1 MIEFLSSWTKGLG
14 VTIVVVSIL
23 EMLLPNNK
31 TKKYIRMVLGVFVIF
46 NIISP
51 LIQNKDKLDLS
62 NLDIEDYTTVQTTS
76 TVTQTSM
83 DERINKLYEE
93 ELEKDITKKVEEKG
107 YNVKSAKINTTRN
120 DEQEWEINQ
129 IQLNIEKGKEPE
141 KETETVENKI
151 VTEVQ
156 KIKKIDTKIN
166 KEEKTSNQEKR
177 ITNTDIQNVK
187 KVRDELIEI
196 YCFPEAL
203 AAKVD
208 TILYSKLMEYDKNN
222 KRKEYYLYFVFVLN
236 QTPY

>member
-93 ELEKDITKKVEEKG
+93 ELEKDIIKKVQEKG
-107 YNVKSAKINTTRN
+107 YDVKSAKINTTRN

-129 IQLNIEKGKEPE
+129 IQLSIEKRKEPV

-151 VTEVQ
+151 VTEIQ
-156 KIKKIDTKIN
+156 KVKKVDTKIS
-166 KEEKTSNQEKR
+166 KEEKTSNQDKKV
-177 ITNTDIQNVK
+177 TNTDIQNVK
-187 KVRDELIEI
+187 KFLIE
-196 YCFPEAL
+196 
-203 AAKVD
+203 
-208 TILYSKLMEYDKNN
+208 EYGVNEKCLKIN
-222 KRKEYYLYFVFVLN
+222 
-236 QTPY
+236 

>member
-31 TKKYIRMVLGVFVIF
+31 TKKYIRMVLGIFVIF

-62 NLDIEDYTTVQTTS
+62 NLDIEDYATVQTTS

-83 DERINKLYEE
+83 DERINKLYED

-166 KEEKTSNQEKR
+166 KEEKTSNQEKK

-187 KVRDELIEI
+187 KFLIE
-196 YCFPEAL
+196 
-203 AAKVD
+203 
-208 TILYSKLMEYDKNN
+208 EYGVNEKCLKIN
-222 KRKEYYLYFVFVLN
+222 
-236 QTPY
+236 

>member
-14 VTIVVVSIL
+14 VTIVIISIL

-51 LIQNKDKLDLS
+51 LIQNKDKLNLS
-62 NLDIEDYTTVQTTS
+62 NLDFEDYTSIETTS
-76 TVTQTSM
+76 AVNQTSM

-107 YNVKSAKINTTRN
+107 YSVKNAKINTTRN
-120 DEQEWEINQ
+120 EKDEWEINQ
-129 IQLNIEKGKEPE
+129 IQLNIEKDNEPAKES
-141 KETETVENKI
+141 ETVENKI

-156 KIKKIDTKIN
+156 KIKKVDTKIK
-166 KEEKTSNQEKR
+166 KEEQSSSKEKK

-187 KVRDELIEI
+187 KFLIE
-196 YCFPEAL
+196 
-203 AAKVD
+203 
-208 TILYSKLMEYDKNN
+208 EYGV
-222 KRKEYYLYFVFVLN
+222 KEKCLKIN
-236 QTPY
+236 

>member
-129 IQLNIEKGKEPE
+129 IQLNIEKGKEQE
-141 KETETVENKI
+141 KEKI
-151 VTEVQ
+151 GRAHV
-156 KIKKIDTKIN
+156 
-166 KEEKTSNQEKR
+166 
-177 ITNTDIQNVK
+177 
-187 KVRDELIEI
+187 
-196 YCFPEAL
+196 
-203 AAKVD
+203 
-208 TILYSKLMEYDKNN
+208 
-222 KRKEYYLYFVFVLN
+222 
-236 QTPY
+236 

>member
-76 TVTQTSM
+76 TVAQTSM

-129 IQLNIEKGKEPE
+129 IQLNIEKGKEPA

-156 KIKKIDTKIN
+156 KIK
-166 KEEKTSNQEKR
+166 
-177 ITNTDIQNVK
+177 
-187 KVRDELIEI
+187 
-196 YCFPEAL
+196 
-203 AAKVD
+203 
-208 TILYSKLMEYDKNN
+208 
-222 KRKEYYLYFVFVLN
+222 
-236 QTPY
+236 

>member
-1 MIEFLSSWTKGLG
+1 MIEVLSSWTKGLG
-14 VTIVVVSIL
+14 VTIVIVSIL

-62 NLDIEDYTTVQTTS
+62 NLDIEDYTTVETTS

-93 ELEKDITKKVEEKG
+93 ELKKDITKKVEEKG
-107 YNVKSAKINTTRN
+107 FKVKNAKINTTRN
-120 DEQEWEINQ
+120 DDGEWEIKQ
-129 IQLNIEKGKEPE
+129 IQLNIEKSQEPVKEAN
-141 KETETVENKI
+141 ETVENKI

-166 KEEKTSNQEKR
+166 NEEKTSNQEKK

-187 KVRDELIEI
+187 KFLIE
-196 YCFPEAL
+196 
-203 AAKVD
+203 
-208 TILYSKLMEYDKNN
+208 EYGVNEKCLKIN
-222 KRKEYYLYFVFVLN
+222 
-236 QTPY
+236 

>member
-1 MIEFLSSWTKGLG
+1 MIEVLSSWTKGLG
-14 VTIVVVSIL
+14 VTIVIVSIL

-62 NLDIEDYTTVQTTS
+62 NLDIEDYTTVETTS

-93 ELEKDITKKVEEKG
+93 ELKKDITKKVEEKG
-107 YNVKSAKINTTRN
+107 FKVKNAKINTTRN
-120 DEQEWEINQ
+120 DDGEWEIKQ
-129 IQLNIEKGKEPE
+129 IQLNIEKSQEPVKEAN
-141 KETETVENKI
+141 ETVENKI

-166 KEEKTSNQEKR
+166 NEEKTSNLEKK
-177 ITNTDIQNVK
+177 ITNKDIQNVK
-187 KVRDELIEI
+187 KFLIE
-196 YCFPEAL
+196 
-203 AAKVD
+203 
-208 TILYSKLMEYDKNN
+208 EYGVNEKCLKIN
-222 KRKEYYLYFVFVLN
+222 
-236 QTPY
+236 

>member
-14 VTIVVVSIL
+14 VTIVIVSIL

-51 LIQNKDKLDLS
+51 LIQNKDKLNLS
-62 NLDIEDYTTVQTTS
+62 NLDFEDYTSIETTS
-76 TVTQTSM
+76 AVNQTSM

-107 YNVKSAKINTTRN
+107 YSVKNAKINTTRN
-120 DEQEWEINQ
+120 EKDEWEINQ
-129 IQLNIEKGKEPE
+129 IQLNIEKDNEPAKES
-141 KETETVENKI
+141 ETVENKI

-156 KIKKIDTKIN
+156 KIKKVDTKIK
-166 KEEKTSNQEKR
+166 KEEQSSSKEKK

-187 KVRDELIEI
+187 KFLIE
-196 YCFPEAL
+196 
-203 AAKVD
+203 
-208 TILYSKLMEYDKNN
+208 EYGV
-222 KRKEYYLYFVFVLN
+222 KEKCLKIN
-236 QTPY
+236 

>member
-93 ELEKDITKKVEEKG
+93 ELEKDIIKKVQERG
-107 YNVKSAKINTTRN
+107 YDVKSAKINTTRN

-129 IQLNIEKGKEPE
+129 IQLSIEKGKESV

-151 VTEVQ
+151 VTEIQ
-156 KIKKIDTKIN
+156 KVKKVDTKIS
-166 KEEKTSNQEKR
+166 KEEKTSNQDKKV
-177 ITNTDIQNVK
+177 TNTDIQNVK
-187 KVRDELIEI
+187 KFLIE
-196 YCFPEAL
+196 
-203 AAKVD
+203 
-208 TILYSKLMEYDKNN
+208 EYGVNEKCLKIN
-222 KRKEYYLYFVFVLN
+222 
-236 QTPY
+236 